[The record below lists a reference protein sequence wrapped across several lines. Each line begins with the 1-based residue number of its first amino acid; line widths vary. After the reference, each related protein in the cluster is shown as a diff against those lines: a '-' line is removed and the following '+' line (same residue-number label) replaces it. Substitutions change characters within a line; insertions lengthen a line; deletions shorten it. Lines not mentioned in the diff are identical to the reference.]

1 MTNSLRLQDSGD
13 RRHLPAPFWCLAPE
27 LPPSLLGQ
35 NVILGPPVILCS
47 SPFATDQF
55 SSLQPLEGNKQG
67 TALTRNTSLP
77 ICSMRTATPYPCMG
91 SGSSVFRISIS
102 SVPCTRSLDLSAI
115 NPLPLRIKRKDTL
128 LPLTVKRR

>member
-67 TALTRNTSLP
+67 TRVDAEHVPADLFDADGNP
-77 ICSMRTATPYPCMG
+77 VSMHGFQLQR
-91 SGSSVFRISIS
+91 FQDEHI
-102 SVPCTRSLDLSAI
+102 
-115 NPLPLRIKRKDTL
+115 
-128 LPLTVKRR
+128 